1 MQANE
6 QRHHRWWVVATKF
19 VIAGLMGFAGGVPL
33 LLTLTIFQA
42 WLTAQGVDLA
52 TIGFLALVGLP
63 YNLKF
68 LWAPLMDRYVPP
80 LLGRRRGWLVCL
92 QAALAAGLVL
102 MGSLQ
107 PPEQM
112 WLLGSAAV
120 LVAFFSASQD
130 VVIDAYR
137 REHLDDDEQGLG
149 AACYTYG
156 YRFGMLL
163 AGGGGLI
170 AADVIGFKGVYF
182 VMAGIMLA
190 MILVSV
196 LVPEPPMERGR
207 PASLGSAFVGPFK
220 EFFGRGGREAT
231 LVLVFI
237 VLFKL
242 GDNLAS
248 HMTIP
253 FYLATG
259 FTNTDI
265 GAVVKLFGF
274 WALVAGTFAGG
285 ALVLKLK
292 LYKAMWVAGILQ
304 AVSTLGFVVLAF
316 SGPDRWILAAVI
328 AFENFSMGLGT
339 TALLA
344 FMAQLTDRRFTAT
357 QFALLSSLTALARTV
372 LSAPTGIAAEQLGW
386 VNFFTLCALIAI
398 PGLLLLGYLSTWF
411 GKQSAQRSGS
421 VTR

>member
-1 MQANE
+1 MAKF
-6 QRHHRWWVVATKF
+6 VVAS
-19 VIAGLMGFAGGVPL
+19 LMGFAGGVPL

-42 WLTAQGVDLA
+42 WLTAEGVDLA

-80 LLGRRRGWLVCL
+80 LFGRRRGWLICL
-92 QAALAAGLVL
+92 QGALALALVL
-102 MGSLQ
+102 FGSLN
-107 PPEQM
+107 PSKEM
-112 WLLGSAAV
+112 WLVGFAAV
-120 LVAFFSASQD
+120 LVAFLSASQD

-137 REHLDDDEQGLG
+137 REQLSDDEQGLG
-149 AACYTYG
+149 AAFYTYG
-156 YRFGMLL
+156 YRFGMLV

-182 VMAGIMLA
+182 VMAGIMAA
-190 MILVSV
+190 MILVTV
-196 LVPEPPMERGR
+196 LVPEPTMEHGR
-207 PASLGSAFVGPFK
+207 PASLGSAFTGPFK
-220 EFFGRGGREAT
+220 EFFGRGGREAM

-259 FTNTDI
+259 FSNADI
-265 GAVVKLFGF
+265 GYVVKLFGF
-274 WALVAGTFAGG
+274 WALVAGTFLGG

-304 AVSTLGFVVLAF
+304 AVSTLGFAVLAIA
-316 SGPDRWILAAVI
+316 GPDLWVLAAVI

-372 LSAPTGIAAEQLGW
+372 LSAPTGIAAEYLGW
-386 VNFFTLCALIAI
+386 VSFFTLCALIAI
-398 PGLLLLGYLSTWF
+398 PGLLLLAYLSSWF
-411 GKQSAQRSGS
+411 GKQAASAVESA
-421 VTR
+421 TP